1 MNLLMLT
8 SYVER
13 GRFVLKMTALLMLSW
28 KHAHNVSKSSV
39 PCFHCEIKG
48 EFNYFV
54 SSGQL
59 IKFSNVSRFIKLRSP
74 YWGPIHL
81 GDLEESRS
89 STTRAV
95 RLIPYFTS
103 TIMVSSAQK
112 NKSYFFFFS
121 DEITL
126 LLDFLWQVLYS
137 ITCSPL
143 VTDLRIVHS
152 NLIPQSVIKPDMRI
166 KLRMEGAVNGHKF
179 VILGDG
185 NGKPYE

>member
-1 MNLLMLT
+1 
-8 SYVER
+8 
-13 GRFVLKMTALLMLSW
+13 
-28 KHAHNVSKSSV
+28 
-39 PCFHCEIKG
+39 
-48 EFNYFV
+48 
-54 SSGQL
+54 
-59 IKFSNVSRFIKLRSP
+59 
-74 YWGPIHL
+74 
-81 GDLEESRS
+81 
-89 STTRAV
+89 
-95 RLIPYFTS
+95 
-103 TIMVSSAQK
+103 MVSSAQK
-112 NKSYFFFFS
+112 NKLLFFFS